1 MPAKKR
7 EKTKYTK
14 TELKKFDKIIDQK
27 LEQAQD
33 QLDYYLNQIKELAHN
48 EDAKVKGLNDG
59 LGTVESE
66 RLHNMASRQKKLVQH
81 LNNAKLRIQNDAYGT
96 CRVSGKL
103 ISAERLKAVPHATL
117 SIEAKQKSR

>member
-14 TELKKFDKIIDQK
+14 KELKMFDKIIDKK
-27 LEQAQD
+27 LEEAQD
-33 QLDYYLNQIKELAHN
+33 QLEYYLNQIKELAHN
-48 EDAKVKGLNDG
+48 DDAKVKGLDDG
-59 LGTVESE
+59 VGTAESE
-66 RLHNMASRQKKLVQH
+66 RLHNMANRLRKHVQH

-117 SIEAKQKSR
+117 SIEAKQKAR